1 MTNKI
6 NRRSFL
12 QALIALGASY
22 TLPKN
27 ASAQQIDQTW
37 ETAKINPWH
46 FAVDQ
51 WGTITEPSVSES
63 EKWGDVFSLGTKHL
77 NTTDDLIN
85 EINECQPLINHF
97 QNLAIEELNVLYD
110 ELDKSLGILGRKQ
123 IQKIIHALKSDP
135 DNGWQNWITLQGK
148 PGLDRFKQEI
158 DSWLIEPVD
167 NMQSEWFPLDYG
179 SQGQAKS
186 FFEVLDRDS
195 LKALQVVIVEGEH
208 PGSSYYAAELR
219 QSVDEANA
227 QAELLGFPFRFKEVA
242 G

>member
-1 MTNKI
+1 M
-6 NRRSFL
+6 
-12 QALIALGASY
+12 
-22 TLPKN
+22 
-27 ASAQQIDQTW
+27 
-37 ETAKINPWH
+37 
-46 FAVDQ
+46 
-51 WGTITEPSVSES
+51 
-63 EKWGDVFSLGTKHL
+63 
-77 NTTDDLIN
+77 
-85 EINECQPLINHF
+85 
-97 QNLAIEELNVLYD
+97 AIEELNVLYD

-123 IQKIIHALKSDP
+123 IQKIIHDLESDP

-167 NMQSEWFPLDYG
+167 HMQSEWFPLDYG

-186 FFEVLDRDS
+186 FFEVLDRGS
-195 LKALQVVIVEGEH
+195 LEALQVVIVEGEH

-227 QAELLGFPFRFKEVA
+227 QAELLGFPFRFKKVT